1 MISGIHHINLTV
13 PPSTL
18 PLALAFYST
27 TLGLTP
33 IPVPHLQRATLLW
46 FDIGASGQQVHIAA
60 GKASDFEGQLSSRH
74 PCFRV
79 GSGEALRA
87 LQERVWACFEAGG
100 EGAPREADRPGEESS
115 GAKGVEYPTR
125 FFAR

>member
-18 PLALAFYST
+18 SLAHTFYAT

-33 IPVPHLQRATLLW
+33 IPVPHLQRDTLLW
-46 FDIGASGQQVHIAA
+46 FGIGSSGQQVHIAV
-60 GKASDFEGQLSSRH
+60 GKPSDFEAELSSRH

-79 GSGEALRA
+79 GSKEALRA
-87 LQERVWACFEAGG
+87 LQERVWKCFEAGG
-100 EGAPREADRPGEESS
+100 EGAPREADRPGEEGS
-115 GAKGVEYPTR
+115 GAKGIEYPTR
-125 FFAR
+125 FFVR